1 MRNVSLFTCSLLTLS
16 IVMLVGCGKDAPTAP
31 PATAPAVVVQTIQPQ
46 SVDISTELPGRTQA
60 YRIAE
65 VRARV
70 DGIVLKRE
78 FTEGGLVK
86 AGQVLYRIDPA
97 PYRAQVN
104 SALANLQKAEA
115 DVLAKKAQAER
126 YQALVSAEAISR
138 QAGDDAQAAYKQAQ
152 AAVAAAKAALENSQ
166 INLDYTVVRSPID
179 GRIGKSNVTEG
190 AYVRAQEAT
199 SMAVV
204 HQLDPIYVD
213 VAQSTSELLKLKND
227 VAAGLVERSA
237 DGSAPVTLKLENGE
251 LYSELGQLQFAD
263 STVDPTT
270 GSVIVRA
277 LFPNKEGLLMPG
289 MFVRAALKQGVNSQA
304 LLLPQQA
311 VTFNIKGKPQAMFVN
326 AENVV
331 EVRELN
337 VSRTIGTQHWLVS
350 EGVQPGDRIIIEGLQ
365 KVRPGVTVAPTE
377 QADTAQQP
385 KG

>member
-227 VAAGLVERSA
+227 VAAGLVERST

-377 QADTAQQP
+377 QVDTAQQP

>member
-1 MRNVSLFTCSLLTLS
+1 M
-16 IVMLVGCGKDAPTAP
+16 
-31 PATAPAVVVQTIQPQ
+31 
-46 SVDISTELPGRTQA
+46 
-60 YRIAE
+60 
-65 VRARV
+65 
-70 DGIVLKRE
+70 
-78 FTEGGLVK
+78 
-86 AGQVLYRIDPA
+86 
-97 PYRAQVN
+97 
-104 SALANLQKAEA
+104 
-115 DVLAKKAQAER
+115 
-126 YQALVSAEAISR
+126 
-138 QAGDDAQAAYKQAQ
+138 
-152 AAVAAAKAALENSQ
+152 
-166 INLDYTVVRSPID
+166 
-179 GRIGKSNVTEG
+179 TEG

-326 AENVV
+326 AENAV

-377 QADTAQQP
+377 QVDAAQQP

>member
-377 QADTAQQP
+377 QVDTAQQP

>member
-1 MRNVSLFTCSLLTLS
+1 MRTLSLVSYSLLTVASL
-16 IVMLVGCGKDAPTAP
+16 MMTACGKQQQQAPAAPTP
-31 PATAPAVVVQTIQPQ
+31 VVTVQTIAPQ
-46 SVDISTELPGRTQA
+46 SVDIKTELPGRTQA

-78 FTEGGLVK
+78 FEEGSLVK
-86 AGQVLYRIDPA
+86 AGQILYRIDPA

-104 SALANLQKAEA
+104 MAKANLEKAQA
-115 DVLAKKAQAER
+115 DVLAKKAQADR
-126 YQALVSAEAISR
+126 YQALVGAEAISK
-138 QAGDDAQAAYKQAQ
+138 QAGDDAQAAYKQAV
-152 AAVAAAKAALENSQ
+152 AAVAAAQATLDNSQ
-166 INLDYTVVRSPID
+166 INLDYTVVKSPID

-227 VAAGLVERSA
+227 INDGLVERSE
-237 DGSAPVTLKLENGE
+237 DGSAPVTLTLENGE
-251 LYSELGQLQFAD
+251 KYPATGQLQFAD

-289 MFVRAALKQGVNSQA
+289 MFVRAALQQGVNSQA

-326 AENVV
+326 ADNVV
-331 EVRELN
+331 EVRELEIG
-337 VSRTIGTQHWLVS
+337 RTIGTHHWLVKS
-350 EGVQPGDRIIIEGLQ
+350 GVQAGDRVIVEGLQ
-365 KVRPGVTVAPTE
+365 KVRPGVTVEAVE
-377 QADTAQQP
+377 ASAAEAAP